1 MQLAPYYRSY
11 ELPWEG
17 DPEASRRFRRFLLVG
32 LAMFVVLGLLIP
44 VLELPRDQLEPEAAV
59 PPRLARIM
67 IEERPKPPP
76 PPPKPVVEPPKPT
89 VQPTPTPTP
98 TPRPVDRV
106 QEARRKAEQSGL
118 LRMQDQLADLR
129 RDLSTEPVGQTKNL
143 TGAVGADSKAERAL
157 IAAKA
162 GQGSA
167 GVVST
172 SASSRGYGAG
182 AGSLTGHETTSV
194 SSRVAAIAAPGTA
207 TRTGVSGKAARS
219 KEEVELV
226 FDRNKGAIYAL
237 YSRALR
243 DRPELQGK
251 LVLEFTIAPS
261 GEVTAC
267 RVVSSE
273 LNDPELERK
282 IVARVRLIRFD
293 AKDVETMTTT
303 KPIEFFPA

>member
-1 MQLAPYYRSY
+1 MLLAPYYRSY

-17 DPEASRRFRRFLLVG
+17 DPEASRRFRRFLLIG
-32 LAMFVVLGLLIP
+32 LGLFVVLGLLIP
-44 VLELPRDQLEPEAAV
+44 ILELPREEVTPEAAV

-67 IEERPKPPP
+67 IEEKPKP

-89 VQPTPTPTP
+89 VQPKPTPTP
-98 TPRPVDRV
+98 QPVDRI
-106 QEARRKAEQSGL
+106 QEARKKAEQSGL

-129 RDLSTEPVGQTKNL
+129 RDLAVEPVGQTKNL

-162 GQGSA
+162 GQASA
-167 GVVST
+167 GVAST
-172 SASSRGYGAG
+172 STSSRGFGSG

-194 SSRVAAIAAPGTA
+194 SSRVAAVGAPGTA

-226 FDRNKGAIYAL
+226 FDRNKGAVYAL

-282 IVARVRLIRFD
+282 IVARVRLIRFE